1 MRQKY
6 HLSIINLEYCLTLY
20 ENLFCILKSA
30 SNMKI
35 FHKLL
40 FLALTTICITPLNA
54 QMLNGTDT
62 IYGNEWIHYD
72 QAYIKIPIV
81 NDGMYRVL
89 GSDLAK
95 AGMPTS
101 VKGSDLRLFRL
112 GKEETLFTSN
122 TNTFGATDYFDF
134 YGMHLRSEL
143 DSFAYRSGAK
153 SILNPDFNMG
163 NDTAV
168 YFLTWQTTGI
178 GKRFVDV
185 PNNLTNA
192 PAAEKYFFATDSLT
206 TERNVLIFTSIGLEV
221 EVPEWGEGEGLG
233 TYYAQDRSFNFNA
246 ANRYGGV
253 DGQLYVRW
261 SGNLNSHVTKTSL
274 NGVQIFTDTAYGST
288 LRTKTVT
295 ITSAQ
300 LATNSPLAVRIVNT
314 ASADDSHVIG
324 KVNITYAHTFDFEG
338 KSIYKFDLAA
348 SNISRYLEITNFV
361 GAQGAT
367 LLYNLTSG
375 QRLVPTVENGK
386 IKILLPPTQ
395 GGGNLLNVNETYV
408 LVFDAGLSTNNYKV
422 STAFTPLN
430 QPLTTNNYIIITA
443 QRFMLGGTGAA
454 YTYANYRSSADG
466 GGYKTA
472 VIDIKTLEDQFGYGI
487 AHHPFAIRNFILFL
501 EHAQRTTNNSQQP
514 TQIALMGKSID
525 INSGRYWNGSFAYDL
540 PTWGSPASNILLAC
554 KNGSNTPVLPIGEI
568 SAYTPS
574 DVLNYLDKVKTLESI
589 QRTAPED
596 LASRDWFKNVLNL
609 SGGGDLGDIVKSYM
623 SHFESILKNSYWS
636 PTTTTFYK
644 NSVDPVRNAEG
655 TDIYNLLNKGVI
667 LTNFFGH
674 SATSVLDFDVSN
686 PAYLNNVN
694 RYPFFTAF
702 GCSAG
707 NFFQPLSGI
716 SEEFVSNKNKG
727 MIAFMGTSSV
737 SFLSSL
743 NIFGNAFFSEMG
755 VNSYGKTIGEIMQ
768 AAIRRYD
775 TETAP
780 DLLSTLQEV
789 ALNGDPAL
797 RIFAAAAPDYISD
810 VSTLKFNP
818 SIINTQL
825 DSFNISFDVVNMGKI
840 KRDTFNILIR
850 QQLPNGMMVDL
861 KKVRIPAPSYRITLS
876 LNIPLSKTSA
886 IGLNRLQIKLD
897 ADNEATEAPL
907 PAAKSNNDLTLL
919 TGELGAPF
927 YVVDNKAKPV
937 YPQNFGIVNSTNF
950 ELKSSTSN
958 ALSPAQNYIIE
969 IDTTVG
975 FNSPQKLRTVINQK
989 GGVISWKPNIT
1000 WRDSTVY
1007 FWRIAPDS
1015 ASSLGLLNWEN
1026 SSFVYLMKA
1035 QSSGWNQ
1042 SVAGQLNTGYFQ
1054 NIVIDS
1060 ASNKFIF
1067 DKQPLIVSFKNDFS
1081 TPSRHPHVIYNDIL
1095 QNANRGYPD
1104 AGLLVWSFDSVSAR
1118 ALSNWPPGDGAIDEN
1133 GHPDPYGIPNV
1144 GIPNPQ
1150 KYHFKFFAFDM
1161 SIDDA
1166 TIGRKALMD
1175 FINKQLLDNNYIMV
1189 YTVLQGA
1196 SSDLKGNS
1204 WAIDSA
1210 KYGENIFQ
1218 LLEKQGAKQIRGL
1231 QSKTAPY
1238 LFVFQKGRKNVLKEH
1253 LWTQYSDGMEESFL
1267 LPASASDGSLS
1278 SVSAGPAKKWT
1289 TLELQFAKNIP
1300 RTDSARF
1307 VLIGQNANQS
1317 GDTTLISGITNTSV
1331 NLTNIDAKRYPYLK
1345 LQFSTSDS
1353 LNHQPT
1359 QLRAWRIYYEGLP
1372 DFALNANK
1380 YYSFYADSLQQ
1391 GDTLRCGVAID
1402 NITNFT
1408 NTDSLSVLLNLTDE
1422 TNVKRP
1428 FIKKIAP
1435 LAAFTSANVNFSV
1448 PTRPLL
1454 GKNKIDLTVN
1464 PNNEQAEL
1472 NSFNNF
1478 LQTATNVVK
1487 DKRNLLLDVTFD
1499 GLRILD
1505 NDIVSSKPFIKAEL
1519 KSGSKF
1525 IALNDT
1531 SALKIFIQSPDGT
1544 KTRIFNNDANLRLTF
1559 GDLKNNT
1566 FTAEY
1571 RPTFLTDGTYKL
1583 IVQTQDASGNPTV
1596 GNSDFLVAF
1605 QVITKSSISNVL
1617 NYPNPFSTATRF
1629 VYTLTGDQTPPRF
1642 KIQIMTVSGKVVRE
1656 ITQDELGALKIGTH
1670 MTDFVW
1676 KGTDEYGDKL
1686 ANGVY
1691 LYRVLAQK
1699 SDGTA
1704 FDKYDTGTDA
1714 MFKKGIG
1721 KLVIVR

>member
-1 MRQKY
+1 MLQKY
-6 HLSIINLEYCLTLY
+6 QLCIIILEYNVTLY
-20 ENLFCILKSA
+20 EYFFRTSNSVL
-30 SNMKI
+30 NMKI

-40 FLALTTICITPLNA
+40 FLMLLLMCTTHIKA
-54 QMLNGTDT
+54 QMLSGIDT
-62 IYGNEWIHYD
+62 IYGNEWIRYD
-72 QAYIKIPIV
+72 QTYIKIPIV
-81 NDGMYRVL
+81 NDGMYRINA
-89 GSDLAK
+89 GDLIK
-95 AGMPTS
+95 AGVPNT
-101 VKGSDLRLFRL
+101 VKGSDFRLYRL
-112 GKEETLFTSN
+112 GKEVTLFTSTDN
-122 TNTFGATDYFDF
+122 SFGITDYLDF
-134 YGMHLRSEL
+134 YGAHLRSEL
-143 DSFAYRSGAK
+143 DSFAYRGGAK
-153 SILNPDFNMG
+153 SILNPDFNIG
-163 NDTAV
+163 NDTV
-168 YFLTWQTTGI
+168 TYFLTWQTAGA
-178 GKRFVDV
+178 GKRFTNT
-185 PNNLTNA
+185 PNNIANA
-192 PAAEKYFFATDSLT
+192 PAPEKYFFATDSLT
-206 TERNVLIFTSIGLEV
+206 SERNALIFTSIGLEV
-221 EVPEWGEGEGLG
+221 EVPEFGEAEGLG
-233 TYYAQDRSFNFNA
+233 TYYSQDRSFNFNA
-246 ANRYGGV
+246 TNRFAGV

-261 SGNLNSHVTKTSL
+261 SGNLNNHFTKTFL
-274 NGVQIFTDTAYGST
+274 NGTQIFVDSSYGSV
-288 LRTKTVT
+288 LRTKTVN
-295 ITSAQ
+295 IPAAQ
-300 LATNSPLAVRIVNT
+300 FATNVPLTVRVINS

-324 KVNITYAHTFDFEG
+324 KINVTYAHTFDFEG
-338 KSIYKFDLAA
+338 KNIFKFDLPA
-348 SNISRYLEITNFV
+348 SQTNRYLEIKNFV
-361 GAQGAT
+361 GAQNSTA
-367 LLYNLTSG
+367 LYNLT
-375 QRLVPTVENGK
+375 QLWRINPTVENGT
-386 IKILLPPTQ
+386 IKISVPASST
-395 GGGNLLNVNETYV
+395 NDTYV
-408 LVFDAGLSTNNYKV
+408 LVSGAAVQAATLIPTI
-422 STAFTPLN
+422 FTPINDQLSA
-430 QPLTTNNYIIITA
+430 TNYIIITT
-443 QRFMLGGTGAA
+443 QRFMLGGSGAA
-454 YTYANYRSSADG
+454 YTYANYRNSADG
-466 GGYKTA
+466 GNYKTA
-472 VIDIKTLEDQFGYGI
+472 VIDIKQLEDQFGYGI
-487 AHHPFAIRNFILFL
+487 PHHPFSIRNFILFL
-501 EHAQRTTNNSQQP
+501 ANGSNMAQRAQLCANCP
-514 TQIALMGKSID
+514 TFITLMGKSID
-525 INSGRYWNGSFAYDL
+525 INNGRFWNGSFVYDL

-568 SAYTPS
+568 SAYNPS
-574 DVLNYLDKVKTLESI
+574 DVLNYLEKVKTLEAI
-589 QRTAPED
+589 QHNAPQD

-609 SGGGDLGDIVKSYM
+609 SGGGDLGDIIKGYM
-623 SHFESILKNSYWS
+623 SNYETTLKNSYWAPS
-636 PTTTTFYK
+636 TQSFYK

-655 TDIYNLLNKGVI
+655 TDIYNILNKGVI

-707 NFFQPLSGI
+707 NIFQPLSGI
-716 SEEFVSNKNKG
+716 SENFVSNKRKG

-743 NIFGNAFFSEMG
+743 NSFGNAFFSEMG
-755 VNSYGKTIGEIMQ
+755 VKSYGKTIGEIMQ
-768 AAIRRYD
+768 ATIHRFD
-775 TETAP
+775 TETSP
-780 DLLSTLQEV
+780 DLLSTLQEIS
-789 ALNGDPAL
+789 LNGDPAL
-797 RIFAAAAPDYISD
+797 RIFAATAPDYITD
-810 VSTLKFNP
+810 VSTLKINP
-818 SIINTQL
+818 TILNTQL
-825 DSFNISFDVVNMGKI
+825 DSFNISFDVVNIGKV
-840 KRDTFNILIR
+840 KRDTFNLLIR
-850 QQLPNGMMVDL
+850 QQLPNGTFVDL
-861 KKVRIPAPSYRITLS
+861 KKVRLPTPDYRTS
-876 LNIPLSKTSA
+876 LNFSVPLSKNNS
-886 IGLNRLQIKLD
+886 IGLNRLHIRLD
-897 ADNEATEAPL
+897 ADNQTTEAPL

-937 YPQNFGIVNSTNF
+937 YPPNFGIVNTTNF

-969 IDTTVG
+969 IDTAAK

-1007 FWRIAPDS
+1007 FWRIALDS

-1026 SSFVYLMKA
+1026 SSFVYLLKA
-1035 QSSGWNQ
+1035 QSTGWNQ
-1042 SVAGQLNTGYFQ
+1042 SVAAQFNDDNFQ
-1054 NIVIDS
+1054 NIGIDS
-1060 ASNKFIF
+1060 TTNKFAF
-1067 DKQPLIVSFKNDFS
+1067 TKQPIIVSLTNDFS
-1081 TPSRHPHVIYNDIL
+1081 VPSRHPHVVYNDIL

-1104 AGLLVWSFDSVSAR
+1104 AGLLIWSFDSISAR
-1118 ALSNWPPGDGAIDEN
+1118 ALSNWPPGDGPIDEN

-1166 TIGRKALMD
+1166 TTGRKALMD
-1175 FINKQLLDNNYIMV
+1175 FFNKQLLDNNYIMV
-1189 YTVLQGA
+1189 YTVLQSA
-1196 SSDLKGNS
+1196 TSNLKGNT

-1231 QSKTAPY
+1231 QNNTAPY

-1253 LWTQYSDGMEESFL
+1253 LWTQYSDGMEETFL
-1267 LPASASDGSLS
+1267 LPASTSNGSLGAAT
-1278 SVSAGPAKKWT
+1278 AGPAKKWT
-1289 TLELQFAKNIP
+1289 TLELQFNKNTLH
-1300 RTDSARF
+1300 TDSVSF
-1307 VLIGQNANQS
+1307 VVIGQNANKS
-1317 GDTTLISGITNTSV
+1317 GDTMLLTGVTNAFV

-1345 LQFSTSDS
+1345 LQFNTSDS
-1353 LNHQPT
+1353 INHLAT
-1359 QLRAWRIYYEGLP
+1359 QLQAWRIYYDGLP

-1402 NITNFT
+1402 NITNFA
-1408 NTDSLSVLLNLTDE
+1408 NTDSLSVLLNLTDDV
-1422 TNVKRP
+1422 NIKRP
-1428 FIKKIAP
+1428 FNKKIAA
-1435 LAAFTSANVNFSV
+1435 LAPFSSANVNFSV
-1448 PTRPLL
+1448 PTRTLL
-1454 GKNKIDLTVN
+1454 GKNKIDLIVN
-1464 PNNEQAEL
+1464 PDNSPLEL

-1478 LQTATNVVK
+1478 LQTTTNIVK
-1487 DKRNLLLDVTFD
+1487 DKRNFLLDVTFD
-1499 GLRILD
+1499 GLRILN

-1519 KSGSKF
+1519 KSASKF

-1544 KTRIFNNDANLRLTF
+1544 KNRIFNNDPNLRLTF

-1583 IVQTQDASGNPTV
+1583 IVQTQDASGNQTV

-1629 VYTLTGDQTPPRF
+1629 VYTLTGDQSPPRF

-1676 KGTDEYGDKL
+1676 NGTDEYGDKL